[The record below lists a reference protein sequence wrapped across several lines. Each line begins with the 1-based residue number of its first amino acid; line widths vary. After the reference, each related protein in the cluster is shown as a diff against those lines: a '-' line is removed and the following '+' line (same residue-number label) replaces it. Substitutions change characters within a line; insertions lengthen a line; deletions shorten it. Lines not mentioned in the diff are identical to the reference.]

1 MIAIDVSVVHPL
13 AESNSSATAQA
24 NSFLHSN
31 AATEPMEKH
40 KKQIYESLRA
50 NRGMEFVPIHRL
62 HHHRR
67 HRTRVP
73 ALVVGPVLE
82 IRRGATP
89 PGRRRPVEVQI
100 RTTNVA

>member
-40 KKQIYESLRA
+40 
-50 NRGMEFVPIHRL
+50 
-62 HHHRR
+62 
-67 HRTRVP
+67 T
-73 ALVVGPVLE
+73 
-82 IRRGATP
+82 
-89 PGRRRPVEVQI
+89 
-100 RTTNVA
+100 